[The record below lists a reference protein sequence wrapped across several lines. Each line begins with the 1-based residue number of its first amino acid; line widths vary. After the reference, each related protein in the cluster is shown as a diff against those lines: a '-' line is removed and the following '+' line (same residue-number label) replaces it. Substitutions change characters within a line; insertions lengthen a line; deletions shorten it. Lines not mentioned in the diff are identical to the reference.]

1 MAEKT
6 EDDILFQEIDDELR
20 QDRAQQLWKAY
31 GKYAITAVVVLV
43 ASVAGYQGWRNYDL
57 STRLA
62 AGERFSAAM
71 ELAANEKIDEA
82 FKAFADIA
90 TDGNKGYQLLAR
102 FSQARLL
109 AQNGNSRDASL
120 AYRVLADDV
129 SIDTLYRELA
139 VILSAYEDLNTP
151 GTDIA
156 ALKER
161 LLPLMAK
168 PTPGGSAPKKLPA
181 FCLGGLAI
189 KPRRGNCFRPW
200 PKTGIPLK
208 GFAPGPWKC
217 YPFWASDS
225 RIWNLSQ

>member
-139 VILSAYEDLNTP
+139 VVLSAYEDLNTP

-168 PTPGGSAPKKLPA
+168 TNPWRFSAKEITGLLFRRSGDKTKARELFSALAEDRNTPQGVRTRALEMLSI
-181 FCLGGLAI
+181 LG
-189 KPRRGNCFRPW
+189 K
-200 PKTGIPLK
+200 
-208 GFAPGPWKC
+208 
-217 YPFWASDS
+217 
-225 RIWNLSQ
+225 